1 MLKLNEQEICRLED
15 DNLLRPWLVLFSLIF
30 PKLRPQFNLKMRNL
44 KENCILISNG
54 YFYTITINNATY
66 SIKGHS
72 HCIVTIWKNECQIG
86 LIKRSN
92 LSSSAGFESIEVLY
106 DNQISLELLI
116 LFSIF
121 GWERFVVTACGIN
134 IIETISL
141 TKDTYDVNW
150 RPKE

>member
-1 MLKLNEQEICRLED
+1 MWKLK
-15 DNLLRPWLVLFSLIF
+15 
-30 PKLRPQFNLKMRNL
+30 
-44 KENCILISNG
+44 
-54 YFYTITINNATY
+54 NNH
-66 SIKGHS
+66 I
-72 HCIVTIWKNECQIG
+72 NECQIG
-86 LIKRSN
+86 LIKRSI

-121 GWERFVVTACGIN
+121 GWERFVGTACGIN

-150 RPKE
+150 RSKE